1 MVRILC
7 FFLMLI
13 FSGASPVDAAQE
25 ILRKASLIPQ
35 WSPQA
40 QFAGYY
46 VAYEKGM
53 YRRYH
58 MDLTILPG
66 GPHSPSSEFL
76 EKRKADFSTLWLS
89 TAIQKR
95 SQGLKLVNIAQI
107 LQRSALML
115 VAKKSRGIYKPED
128 MDGKKVGLW
137 RAEFQIQPKAFFKK
151 YSLHVKVIPQSYSVN
166 LFLREGIDV
175 ASAMWYNEYHTILN
189 SGLNPKDLTTIF
201 FYEHGL
207 NFPEDGIYTLEET
220 FKKDPSLSCAFVKAS
235 IEGWQYAFSHP
246 EEALDIVLKYML
258 RAGVPANRV
267 HQRWMLNRMKELI
280 LPSDQQISVGKLQPS
295 DYGRVAQELKES
307 NFIKMIPD
315 YQSFFVEC
323 DNRAEK

>member
-107 LQRSALML
+107 LQHSSLML

-151 YSLHVKVIPQSYSVN
+151 YHLHVKVIPQSYSMN

-267 HQRWMLNRMKELI
+267 HQRWMLNRIKELI

>member
-151 YSLHVKVIPQSYSVN
+151 YRLHVKVIPQSYSVN